1 MRSQPVGW
9 ISSGVIPRSVA
20 LNNQLDV
27 ITRTTVEII
36 VTRRDAVCF
45 IFLSYFR
52 RTIFQ
57 AGISFVFKNLLDVKI
72 FCT

>member
-1 MRSQPVGW
+1 MRSQLVGW

-45 IFLSYFR
+45 IFLSTLDAQFFKLQFLLYLR
-52 RTIFQ
+52 IF
-57 AGISFVFKNLLDVKI
+57 
-72 FCT
+72 